1 MSVNIVSTSS
11 SILGIRCSLLNNR
24 CSVFHILIK
33 NLEEIRMEKDI
44 FVELNFLIMIIDDA
58 LPKFDL
64 PVDFVTDDSITGD
77 ILNQYGRFPC
87 HIKAGVF
94 VLCTRGT
101 VRATINLS
109 EYTITHNDFVTVLP
123 GSFIQIHE
131 VSSDTRVCFA
141 GFSSEFISRV
151 SYVETYLDFLPM
163 ILDNPIMALQEEV
176 AQLYR
181 NAFSL
186 LIRAYSLPNT
196 LDNKEILMSIF
207 TIFFQGVGELYKRC
221 KPTTNEPIKREH
233 ELYRQFIQ
241 LLMTHYTQEHE
252 VSFYAK
258 KCGVTPAHFSGAIRK
273 ASGHSPLAIITGIII
288 MNAKAQLKSTRLPVK
303 EIAFSLGFN
312 NLSFFNKY
320 FRKHVKMTP
329 QEYREC

>member
-1 MSVNIVSTSS
+1 
-11 SILGIRCSLLNNR
+11 
-24 CSVFHILIK
+24 
-33 NLEEIRMEKDI
+33 
-44 FVELNFLIMIIDDA
+44 MIIDNA

-163 ILDNPIMALQEEV
+163 ILDNPIMTLQEEV

-221 KPTTNEPIKREH
+221 KPTTNKPIKREH

-320 FRKHVKMTP
+320 FRKHVEMTP

>member
-1 MSVNIVSTSS
+1 
-11 SILGIRCSLLNNR
+11 
-24 CSVFHILIK
+24 
-33 NLEEIRMEKDI
+33 
-44 FVELNFLIMIIDDA
+44 MIIDDA

-163 ILDNPIMALQEEV
+163 ILDNPIMTLQEEV

-221 KPTTNEPIKREH
+221 KPTTNGPIKREH

-320 FRKHVKMTP
+320 FRKHVEMTP

>member
-1 MSVNIVSTSS
+1 
-11 SILGIRCSLLNNR
+11 
-24 CSVFHILIK
+24 
-33 NLEEIRMEKDI
+33 
-44 FVELNFLIMIIDDA
+44 MIIDDA

-163 ILDNPIMALQEEV
+163 ILDNPIMTLQEEV

-273 ASGHSPLAIITGIII
+273 ASGRGIT
-288 MNAKAQLKSTRLPVK
+288 LCH
-303 EIAFSLGFN
+303 FSGRD
-312 NLSFFNKY
+312 SY
-320 FRKHVKMTP
+320 FRRSVDWKYYQFGAVCSGILGLCCENQ
-329 QEYREC
+329 QEQIKQAALY

>member
-1 MSVNIVSTSS
+1 
-11 SILGIRCSLLNNR
+11 
-24 CSVFHILIK
+24 
-33 NLEEIRMEKDI
+33 MEKDI

-163 ILDNPIMALQEEV
+163 ILDNPIMTLQEEV

-221 KPTTNEPIKREH
+221 KPTTNAPIKREH
-233 ELYRQFIQ
+233 ELYRQIIQ

-320 FRKHVKMTP
+320 FRKHGEMTP

>member
-1 MSVNIVSTSS
+1 
-11 SILGIRCSLLNNR
+11 
-24 CSVFHILIK
+24 
-33 NLEEIRMEKDI
+33 
-44 FVELNFLIMIIDDA
+44 MIIDDA

-77 ILNQYGRFPC
+77 ILNQYGHFPC

-163 ILDNPIMALQEEV
+163 ILDNPIMTLQEEV

-312 NLSFFNKY
+312 NLSFLINIS
-320 FRKHVKMTP
+320 VNM
-329 QEYREC
+329 

>member
-1 MSVNIVSTSS
+1 
-11 SILGIRCSLLNNR
+11 
-24 CSVFHILIK
+24 
-33 NLEEIRMEKDI
+33 MEKDI

-64 PVDFVTDDSITGD
+64 PVDFVTDDSINGD
-77 ILNQYGRFPC
+77 ILNQYGRFTC

-320 FRKHVKMTP
+320 FRKHVEMTP

>member
-1 MSVNIVSTSS
+1 
-11 SILGIRCSLLNNR
+11 
-24 CSVFHILIK
+24 
-33 NLEEIRMEKDI
+33 
-44 FVELNFLIMIIDDA
+44 MIIDDA

-109 EYTITHNDFVTVLP
+109 EYTISRNDFVTVLP

-141 GFSSEFISRV
+141 GFSSEFIARV
-151 SYVETYLDFLPM
+151 SYVETFLDFLPM
-163 ILDNPIMALQEEV
+163 ILNNPIMPLTEEI

-186 LIRAYSLPNT
+186 LIRAYALSNT
-196 LDNKEILMSIF
+196 LDNKEILKSIF

-241 LLMTHYTQEHE
+241 LLMANYTQEHE

-273 ASGHSPLAIITGIII
+273 ASGHSPLAIITGIIV

-320 FRKHVKMTP
+320 FRKHVQMTP

>member
-1 MSVNIVSTSS
+1 
-11 SILGIRCSLLNNR
+11 
-24 CSVFHILIK
+24 
-33 NLEEIRMEKDI
+33 MEKDI

-207 TIFFQGVGELYKRC
+207 TIFFQGELYKRC

>member
-1 MSVNIVSTSS
+1 
-11 SILGIRCSLLNNR
+11 
-24 CSVFHILIK
+24 
-33 NLEEIRMEKDI
+33 
-44 FVELNFLIMIIDDA
+44 MIIDDA

-77 ILNQYGRFPC
+77 ILTPDGRYPS
-87 HIKAGVF
+87 HIHAGVN
-94 VLCTRGT
+94 VLRTRGT

-163 ILDNPIMALQEEV
+163 ILDNPIMTLQEEV

-320 FRKHVKMTP
+320 FRKHVEMTP

>member
-1 MSVNIVSTSS
+1 
-11 SILGIRCSLLNNR
+11 
-24 CSVFHILIK
+24 
-33 NLEEIRMEKDI
+33 
-44 FVELNFLIMIIDDA
+44 MIIDDA

-163 ILDNPIMALQEEV
+163 ILDNPIMTLQEEV

-241 LLMTHYTQEHE
+241 LLMTYYTQEHE

-320 FRKHVKMTP
+320 FRKHVEMTP

>member
-1 MSVNIVSTSS
+1 
-11 SILGIRCSLLNNR
+11 
-24 CSVFHILIK
+24 
-33 NLEEIRMEKDI
+33 MEKDI

-58 LPKFDL
+58 LLKFDL

>member
-1 MSVNIVSTSS
+1 
-11 SILGIRCSLLNNR
+11 
-24 CSVFHILIK
+24 
-33 NLEEIRMEKDI
+33 
-44 FVELNFLIMIIDDA
+44 MIIDDA

-109 EYTITHNDFVTVLP
+109 EYTISRNDFVTVLP

-141 GFSSEFISRV
+141 GFSSEFIARV
-151 SYVETYLDFLPM
+151 SYVETFLDFLPM
-163 ILDNPIMALQEEV
+163 ILNNPIMPLTEEI

-186 LIRAYSLPNT
+186 LIRAYALPNT
-196 LDNKEILMSIF
+196 LDNKEILKSIF

-241 LLMTHYTQEHE
+241 LLMANYTQEHE

-273 ASGHSPLAIITGIII
+273 ASGHSPLAIITGIIV

-320 FRKHVKMTP
+320 FSKHVQMTP

>member
-1 MSVNIVSTSS
+1 
-11 SILGIRCSLLNNR
+11 
-24 CSVFHILIK
+24 
-33 NLEEIRMEKDI
+33 
-44 FVELNFLIMIIDDA
+44 MIIDDA

-207 TIFFQGVGELYKRC
+207 TIFFQWVGDLYKRC
-221 KPTTNEPIKREH
+221 KPTTNEPSKREH

-241 LLMTHYTQEHE
+241 LLMTHDTQEHE

-320 FRKHVKMTP
+320 FRKHVEMTP

>member
-1 MSVNIVSTSS
+1 
-11 SILGIRCSLLNNR
+11 
-24 CSVFHILIK
+24 
-33 NLEEIRMEKDI
+33 
-44 FVELNFLIMIIDDA
+44 MIIDDA

-163 ILDNPIMALQEEV
+163 ILDPIMTLQEEV

-320 FRKHVKMTP
+320 FRKHVEMTP

>member
-1 MSVNIVSTSS
+1 
-11 SILGIRCSLLNNR
+11 
-24 CSVFHILIK
+24 
-33 NLEEIRMEKDI
+33 
-44 FVELNFLIMIIDDA
+44 MIIDDA

-101 VRATINLS
+101 VRAAINLS
-109 EYTITHNDFVTVLP
+109 EYTISRNDFVTVLP

-141 GFSSEFISRV
+141 GFSSEFIARV
-151 SYVETYLDFLPM
+151 SYVETFLDFLPM
-163 ILDNPIMALQEEV
+163 ILNNPIMPLREEI

-186 LIRAYSLPNT
+186 LIRAYVLPNT
-196 LDNKEILMSIF
+196 LDNKEILKSIF

-241 LLMTHYTQEHE
+241 LLMANYTQEHE

-273 ASGHSPLAIITGIII
+273 ASGHSPLAIITGIIV

-320 FRKHVKMTP
+320 FRKHVQMTP

>member
-1 MSVNIVSTSS
+1 
-11 SILGIRCSLLNNR
+11 
-24 CSVFHILIK
+24 
-33 NLEEIRMEKDI
+33 
-44 FVELNFLIMIIDDA
+44 MIIDDA

-163 ILDNPIMALQEEV
+163 ILDNPIMTLQEEV

-241 LLMTHYTQEHE
+241 LLMTHYMQEHE

-320 FRKHVKMTP
+320 FRKHVEMTP

>member
-1 MSVNIVSTSS
+1 
-11 SILGIRCSLLNNR
+11 
-24 CSVFHILIK
+24 
-33 NLEEIRMEKDI
+33 MEKDI

-221 KPTTNEPIKREH
+221 KPTTNVPIKREH

>member
-1 MSVNIVSTSS
+1 M
-11 SILGIRCSLLNNR
+11 
-24 CSVFHILIK
+24 K
-33 NLEEIRMEKDI
+33 KDI

-58 LPKFDL
+58 LPKFDF

-109 EYTITHNDFVTVLP
+109 EFTITHNDFVTVLP

-163 ILDNPIMALQEEV
+163 ILNNPIMALQEEV

-181 NAFSL
+181 NAVSL

-196 LDNKEILMSIF
+196 LDNNEILKSIF

-233 ELYRQFIQ
+233 ELYRQFVQ

-320 FRKHVKMTP
+320 FRKHVEMTP

>member
-1 MSVNIVSTSS
+1 MFCFSYFNKG
-11 SILGIRCSLLNNR
+11 LGGNSNGKRYLCG
-24 CSVFHILIK
+24 
-33 NLEEIRMEKDI
+33 
-44 FVELNFLIMIIDDA
+44 
-58 LPKFDL
+58 
-64 PVDFVTDDSITGD
+64 TDDSITGD
-77 ILNQYGRFPC
+77 ILNQYGHFPC

-163 ILDNPIMALQEEV
+163 ILDNPIMTLQEEV

-320 FRKHVKMTP
+320 FRKHVEMTP

>member
-1 MSVNIVSTSS
+1 
-11 SILGIRCSLLNNR
+11 
-24 CSVFHILIK
+24 
-33 NLEEIRMEKDI
+33 MEKDI

-288 MNAKAQLKSTRLPVK
+288 MNAKVQLKSTRLPVK

-320 FRKHVKMTP
+320 FRKHVEMTP

>member
-1 MSVNIVSTSS
+1 
-11 SILGIRCSLLNNR
+11 
-24 CSVFHILIK
+24 
-33 NLEEIRMEKDI
+33 
-44 FVELNFLIMIIDDA
+44 MIIDDA

-163 ILDNPIMALQEEV
+163 ILDNPIMTLQEEV

-207 TIFFQGVGELYKRC
+207 TIFFQGVGKLYKRC

-320 FRKHVKMTP
+320 FRKHVEMTP

>member
-1 MSVNIVSTSS
+1 
-11 SILGIRCSLLNNR
+11 
-24 CSVFHILIK
+24 
-33 NLEEIRMEKDI
+33 MEKDI

-151 SYVETYLDFLPM
+151 GY
-163 ILDNPIMALQEEV
+163 ARW
-176 AQLYR
+176 LY
-181 NAFSL
+181 
-186 LIRAYSLPNT
+186 
-196 LDNKEILMSIF
+196 
-207 TIFFQGVGELYKRC
+207 G
-221 KPTTNEPIKREH
+221 
-233 ELYRQFIQ
+233 
-241 LLMTHYTQEHE
+241 
-252 VSFYAK
+252 
-258 KCGVTPAHFSGAIRK
+258 
-273 ASGHSPLAIITGIII
+273 
-288 MNAKAQLKSTRLPVK
+288 
-303 EIAFSLGFN
+303 
-312 NLSFFNKY
+312 
-320 FRKHVKMTP
+320 
-329 QEYREC
+329 

>member
-1 MSVNIVSTSS
+1 
-11 SILGIRCSLLNNR
+11 
-24 CSVFHILIK
+24 
-33 NLEEIRMEKDI
+33 
-44 FVELNFLIMIIDDA
+44 MIIDDA

-163 ILDNPIMALQEEV
+163 YL
-176 AQLYR
+176 
-181 NAFSL
+181 
-186 LIRAYSLPNT
+186 
-196 LDNKEILMSIF
+196 
-207 TIFFQGVGELYKRC
+207 
-221 KPTTNEPIKREH
+221 EP
-233 ELYRQFIQ
+233 Y
-241 LLMTHYTQEHE
+241 
-252 VSFYAK
+252 
-258 KCGVTPAHFSGAIRK
+258 
-273 ASGHSPLAIITGIII
+273 
-288 MNAKAQLKSTRLPVK
+288 N
-303 EIAFSLGFN
+303 
-312 NLSFFNKY
+312 
-320 FRKHVKMTP
+320 
-329 QEYREC
+329 

>member
-1 MSVNIVSTSS
+1 
-11 SILGIRCSLLNNR
+11 
-24 CSVFHILIK
+24 
-33 NLEEIRMEKDI
+33 
-44 FVELNFLIMIIDDA
+44 MIIDDA

-207 TIFFQGVGELYKRC
+207 TIFFRGVGELYKRC

-320 FRKHVKMTP
+320 FRKHVEMTP

>member
-1 MSVNIVSTSS
+1 
-11 SILGIRCSLLNNR
+11 
-24 CSVFHILIK
+24 
-33 NLEEIRMEKDI
+33 
-44 FVELNFLIMIIDDA
+44 MIIDDA

-109 EYTITHNDFVTVLP
+109 EYTISRNDFVTVLP

-141 GFSSEFISRV
+141 GFSSEFIARV
-151 SYVETYLDFLPM
+151 SYVETFLDFLPM
-163 ILDNPIMALQEEV
+163 ILNNPIMPLTEEI

-186 LIRAYSLPNT
+186 LIRAYALPNT
-196 LDNKEILMSIF
+196 LDNKEILKSIF

-233 ELYRQFIQ
+233 ELYRQFI
-241 LLMTHYTQEHE
+241 
-252 VSFYAK
+252 
-258 KCGVTPAHFSGAIRK
+258 
-273 ASGHSPLAIITGIII
+273 
-288 MNAKAQLKSTRLPVK
+288 
-303 EIAFSLGFN
+303 
-312 NLSFFNKY
+312 
-320 FRKHVKMTP
+320 
-329 QEYREC
+329 

>member
-1 MSVNIVSTSS
+1 
-11 SILGIRCSLLNNR
+11 
-24 CSVFHILIK
+24 
-33 NLEEIRMEKDI
+33 
-44 FVELNFLIMIIDDA
+44 MIIDDA

-163 ILDNPIMALQEEV
+163 ILDNPIMTLQEEV

-221 KPTTNEPIKREH
+221 KPTTKEPIKREH

-320 FRKHVKMTP
+320 FRKHVEMTP

>member
-1 MSVNIVSTSS
+1 
-11 SILGIRCSLLNNR
+11 
-24 CSVFHILIK
+24 
-33 NLEEIRMEKDI
+33 
-44 FVELNFLIMIIDDA
+44 MIIDDA

-163 ILDNPIMALQEEV
+163 ILDNPIMTLQEEV

-207 TIFFQGVGELYKRC
+207 TIFFQGAGEFDNRC
-221 KPTTNEPIKREH
+221 KPTTNDPIKREH

-320 FRKHVKMTP
+320 FRKHVEMTP

>member
-1 MSVNIVSTSS
+1 MF
-11 SILGIRCSLLNNR
+11 C
-24 CSVFHILIK
+24 FHILIK
-33 NLEEIRMEKDI
+33 DLEEIRMEKDI

-163 ILDNPIMALQEEV
+163 ILDNPIMTLQEEV

-288 MNAKAQLKSTRLPVK
+288 MNAKVQLKSTRLPVK

-320 FRKHVKMTP
+320 FRKHVEMTP